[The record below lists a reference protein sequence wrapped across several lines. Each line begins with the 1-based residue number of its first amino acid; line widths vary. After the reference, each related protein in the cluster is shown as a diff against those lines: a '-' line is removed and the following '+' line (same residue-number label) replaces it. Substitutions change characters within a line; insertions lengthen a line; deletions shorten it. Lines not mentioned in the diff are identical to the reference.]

1 MKYTEL
7 KASLKNK
14 PQNSYLIF
22 GEDRYLC
29 FDALKKI
36 EESANINIKDM
47 NIDIISGEKTSAK
60 DIVASANIYPF
71 GDEYR
76 LVVVKNYNPTKNKE
90 DFDLIQ
96 NYLNNQLSST
106 ILVFF
111 NPDNFDF
118 FSKMNNLV
126 QVDCNKIDLKF
137 IYSFIANNFAK
148 REIKYDDAAIEK
160 LALFCNS
167 DMSRIV
173 NEVEKLCSY
182 LADGGVLTAD
192 IVEEV
197 VSQDKEFQVFQL
209 AEFLAKGD
217 AKNALDLVE
226 SFSFKPGSAFTIMTP
241 LYNNY
246 RRALFVALNKD
257 KSAGELANLLSVKEY
272 AIKVMQNQ
280 IKVFTPKKLKKIV
293 SMIVEFDEKIKT
305 GEIKEN
311 VAIKMLVFNI
321 LYIRGQNE

>member
-106 ILVFF
+106 ILVFLILTILI
-111 NPDNFDF
+111 F
-118 FSKMNNLV
+118 FQK
-126 QVDCNKIDLKF
+126 
-137 IYSFIANNFAK
+137 
-148 REIKYDDAAIEK
+148 
-160 LALFCNS
+160 
-167 DMSRIV
+167 
-173 NEVEKLCSY
+173 
-182 LADGGVLTAD
+182 
-192 IVEEV
+192 
-197 VSQDKEFQVFQL
+197 
-209 AEFLAKGD
+209 
-217 AKNALDLVE
+217 
-226 SFSFKPGSAFTIMTP
+226 
-241 LYNNY
+241 
-246 RRALFVALNKD
+246 
-257 KSAGELANLLSVKEY
+257 
-272 AIKVMQNQ
+272 
-280 IKVFTPKKLKKIV
+280 
-293 SMIVEFDEKIKT
+293 
-305 GEIKEN
+305 
-311 VAIKMLVFNI
+311 
-321 LYIRGQNE
+321 

>member
-1 MKYTEL
+1 
-7 KASLKNK
+7 
-14 PQNSYLIF
+14 
-22 GEDRYLC
+22 
-29 FDALKKI
+29 
-36 EESANINIKDM
+36 
-47 NIDIISGEKTSAK
+47 
-60 DIVASANIYPF
+60 
-71 GDEYR
+71 
-76 LVVVKNYNPTKNKE
+76 
-90 DFDLIQ
+90 
-96 NYLNNQLSST
+96 
-106 ILVFF
+106 
-111 NPDNFDF
+111 
-118 FSKMNNLV
+118 MNNLV